1 MIKETIEDRVSKKKT
16 NKNKLTV
23 LSFFSG
29 AMGLDIG
36 LKKEGFNAVLAC
48 ENDKASRNTIILN
61 EPKIGL
67 IGDIRN
73 YTIDE
78 ILHYANL
85 ESRSDVDVIV
95 GGPPCQAFS
104 TAGKRKGFSDE
115 RGNVFLKFLEVI
127 EQIQPKYFV
136 IENVRGLMSSIF
148 QIDELDEVSSQIPS
162 SALSKKGSSLYYV
175 IKRMEKAGYSINFDL
190 YNAANFGTPQSRE
203 RIVIIGTKD
212 KKSVNRLTP
221 THSKNK
227 ELNLPKWRTVRYAFK
242 KLEGSQNNEGL
253 KYSEKR
259 ISYFKLLKAG
269 ENWRSLPLN
278 VQKEAMGKAFYLG
291 GGKTGFLRRL
301 DWNKPS
307 PTIVTNPAMPA
318 TDLCHPTELRPI
330 SVNEYK
336 VIQEF
341 PLKWKFG
348 GTTSDKYR
356 QIGNAVPVGLGQA
369 IGREIRKHFGGDTTI
384 EVSNFKFSRYNNTSF
399 KDFIREF
406 EKEFLKE
413 KTLTLF
419 G

>member
-1 MIKETIEDRVSKKKT
+1 MIKEVIKDRVSKQRIRKG
-16 NKNKLTV
+16 KLTV

-48 ENDKASRNTIILN
+48 EYDKASRNTITLN

-73 YTIDE
+73 YSTDE

-85 ESRSDVDVIV
+85 ETVKDVDVIV

-104 TAGKRKGFSDE
+104 TAGKRQGFSDE
-115 RGNVFLKFLEVI
+115 RGNVFLRFLEVI
-127 EQIQPKYFV
+127 EEIKPKYFV

-148 QIDELDEVSSQIPS
+148 QIDTLDEISSQIPL
-162 SALSKKGSSLYYV
+162 SALSQKGSSLYYV
-175 IKRMEKAGYSINFDL
+175 VKRMEKAGYALNFDL
-190 YNAANFGTPQSRE
+190 YNSANFGVPQSRE
-203 RIVIIGTKD
+203 RIVIIGS
-212 KKSVNRLTP
+212 KSSKPVSRLTP
-221 THSKNK
+221 THNQNGDF
-227 ELNLPKWRTVRYAFK
+227 NLPKWKTVKYAFK
-242 KLEGSQNNEGL
+242 KLNGSASDEGMS
-253 KYSEKR
+253 YSEKR
-259 ISYFKLLKAG
+259 ISFLKLLKSG
-269 ENWRSLPLN
+269 ENWRQLPIDI
-278 VQKEAMGKAFYLG
+278 QKEAMGKAFYLG

-318 TDLCHPTELRPI
+318 TDLCHPEELRPL
-330 SVNEYK
+330 SVDEYK
-336 VIQEF
+336 VIQQF

-356 QIGNAVPVGLGQA
+356 QIGNAVPIGLGQA
-369 IGREIRKHFGGDTTI
+369 IGKEILAHINGRSSEMYPNYKYSRYINTSCRDFI
-384 EVSNFKFSRYNNTSF
+384 SKFEVS
-399 KDFIREF
+399 
-406 EKEFLKE
+406 FLKE
-413 KTLTLF
+413 KTLSLL